1 VIVKAGANS
10 RLYASSFGVIRA
22 ENLDRDARRQNT
34 ICDRA
39 AIQSIV
45 APR

>member
-1 VIVKAGANS
+1 MRFEA
-10 RLYASSFGVIRA
+10 F
-22 ENLDRDARRQNT
+22 DFDAPAQKT

>member
-1 VIVKAGANS
+1 M
-10 RLYASSFGVIRA
+10 RLEAF
-22 ENLDRDARRQNT
+22 DFDAPAQNT

-45 APR
+45 PPR